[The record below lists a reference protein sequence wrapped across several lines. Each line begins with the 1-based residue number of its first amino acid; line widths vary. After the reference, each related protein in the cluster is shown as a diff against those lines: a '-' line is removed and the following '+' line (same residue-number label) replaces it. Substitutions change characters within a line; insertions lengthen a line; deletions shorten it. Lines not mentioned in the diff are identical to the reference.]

1 MNRIVDSS
9 GWLEYTTATER
20 GGLFKEAIEDV
31 ENLIVPSIIIHEVFK
46 IIKRRFGE
54 AAAIDTLAYMQRGR
68 VIDLSDSIAIL
79 AAKMAVDLQ
88 LPTADSIIYATAY
101 FYEATVW
108 TQDADFKNLS
118 GVKYFE
124 KL

>member
-9 GWLEYTTATER
+9 GWMEYAMASER
-20 GGLFKEAIEDV
+20 GRLFAPAIQDF

-46 IIKRRFGE
+46 ILKRQLGE
-54 AAAIDTLAYMQRGR
+54 SAAVDTLAYMQRGR

-88 LPTADSIIYATAY
+88 LPMADSIIYATAH
-101 FYEATVW
+101 FYEATIW
-108 TQDADFKNLS
+108 TQDADFKNLG

-124 KL
+124 KV

>member
-1 MNRIVDSS
+1 MNCIVDSS
-9 GWLEYTTATER
+9 GWMEYAMDSDR
-20 GGLFKEAIEDV
+20 ADLFAPAIQDF
-31 ENLIVPSIIIHEVFK
+31 ENLIVPSIIVHEVFK
-46 IIKRRFGE
+46 ILKRQLGE

-108 TQDADFKNLS
+108 TQDADFKNLG